1 MKPYKYFENIIKD
14 RSKERDTDI
23 SDELAKREVDT
34 IFFLLKKFYGIDFTG
49 TTNTV
54 VDIGCGDGYL
64 GKFFEKRGFSYKGYD
79 IDDLDIEKD
88 RVNLEDNSVDIVINI
103 GLIEA
108 LENIENLIKE
118 SKRILKKG
126 GIFYTLTPNWQKD
139 YKNFYNNPIHKTPLT
154 PNSLKQIL
162 TSMYNFND
170 VQVFPGL
177 RCKPKWYYSG
187 KYKFEKAYYLLPF
200 NQYAHV
206 KERSLYKR
214 SLIRDLI
221 PDFLKG
227 HSRSV
232 ISIARK

>member
-1 MKPYKYFENIIKD
+1 MQ
-14 RSKERDTDI
+14 KEKLI
-23 SDELAKREVDT
+23 L
-34 IFFLLKKFYGIDFTG
+34 FFFYLKKFYGIVFTG

>member
-34 IFFLLKKFYGIDFTG
+34 IFFLLKKFYGIVFTG

-108 LENIENLIKE
+108 LENIENLIK
-118 SKRILKKG
+118 
-126 GIFYTLTPNWQKD
+126 
-139 YKNFYNNPIHKTPLT
+139 
-154 PNSLKQIL
+154 
-162 TSMYNFND
+162 
-170 VQVFPGL
+170 
-177 RCKPKWYYSG
+177 
-187 KYKFEKAYYLLPF
+187 
-200 NQYAHV
+200 
-206 KERSLYKR
+206 
-214 SLIRDLI
+214 
-221 PDFLKG
+221 
-227 HSRSV
+227 
-232 ISIARK
+232 

>member
-1 MKPYKYFENIIKD
+1 MEPNKYFESVI
-14 RSKERDTDI
+14 KERYKSKKIDI
-23 SDELAKREVDT
+23 SNELAKREVDT
-34 IFFLLKKFYGIDFTG
+34 IFFLLKNFYGINFTG
-49 TTNTV
+49 TNNTV

-64 GKFFEKRGFSYKGYD
+64 SEFFEKRGFSYKGYD
-79 IDDLDIEKD
+79 IGDLNIEKD
-88 RVNLEDNSVDIVINI
+88 RIDREDNSVDLVINI

-108 LENIENLIKE
+108 LGNIENLIKE

-139 YKNFYNNPIHKTPLT
+139 YKNFYDNPIHKTPFT
-154 PNSLKQIL
+154 PSSLQQIL
-162 TSMYNFND
+162 TSIYEFNN

-187 KYKFEKAYYLLPF
+187 KLKFEKAYYLLPF

-206 KERSLYKR
+206 KEISLYKR

-232 ISIARK
+232 IAIAKK